1 MHRRVEKNVLKK
13 RPCETWLFSR
23 FKQMAVDGPD
33 TVPRSGLGVSASS
46 DTRRSPLSGQMGPRR
61 APLPVALAAILVVC
75 AAVFPAPVLAVDML
89 RRAGDAAAATGAA
102 DGVAVVRAQCE
113 HRISA
118 LETSSSAALRDHEDK
133 LASLTEE
140 RDDLAATVKRY
151 KRGLL
156 NLESKRK
163 DEVAKLEQALRLA
176 TSGECPTPT
185 LGDYI
190 APTLDSIRHAWHDAL
205 TAVANAYDAAAVGIW
220 SRTRAA
226 LATGAGA
233 RRALISRTSAGAR
246 TFFPD
251 DTDEAHVRETA
262 RTLVDVVIGAA
273 VAFVAVAATSRL
285 QRSSSF
291 LASRRVNTGADNP
304 RTKID
309 VVDEDEVDEAMD
321 GGSVEWKTYRSAVPD
336 VGTVRIEGPRR
347 VTQRRGARL
356 PDAISAAAEAFDDKP
371 EDFDDDDELPGPP
384 ASPENDDDEEDKDG
398 VYDEE
403 EDNEV
408 EEVEKLDPAAESKF
422 VEVLNERAP
431 PARVPARVVKTRSPA
446 PPPVVPAR
454 TGVRAAR
461 PTPPPRTPPQ
471 GRATRAGAVSS
482 RVPGLLS
489 RASKDGTPTVA
500 ADVLDLNSTSDDL
513 LSQHPWDDDGG
524 WVDTMGTPD
533 FQRKENKLGSP
544 SKLPAAAGGL
554 RRVSAPLRTTSPNVP
569 PSHVLNTSIAA
580 AARGPRSTPPGA
592 GKLRLVRP
600 GERKTTP
607 TADDGSGGVGTVKY
621 VYSPG
626 ENRSSS
632 LGLTPDNKQITPRQ
646 RALAYAEARRKGV
659 NVDLPNLGGDEGES
673 VPRGGMRHR
682 GALR

>member
-1 MHRRVEKNVLKK
+1 M
-13 RPCETWLFSR
+13 
-23 FKQMAVDGPD
+23 
-33 TVPRSGLGVSASS
+33 
-46 DTRRSPLSGQMGPRR
+46 
-61 APLPVALAAILVVC
+61 
-75 AAVFPAPVLAVDML
+75 
-89 RRAGDAAAATGAA
+89 
-102 DGVAVVRAQCE
+102 
-113 HRISA
+113 
-118 LETSSSAALRDHEDK
+118 
-133 LASLTEE
+133 
-140 RDDLAATVKRY
+140 
-151 KRGLL
+151 
-156 NLESKRK
+156 
-163 DEVAKLEQALRLA
+163 
-176 TSGECPTPT
+176 
-185 LGDYI
+185 
-190 APTLDSIRHAWHDAL
+190 
-205 TAVANAYDAAAVGIW
+205 ANAYDAAAVGIW

-251 DTDEAHVRETA
+251 DTDDAHVRETA

-309 VVDEDEVDEAMD
+309 VVDEEEVDEAMD
-321 GGSVEWKTYRSAVPD
+321 GGSVEWKTYRSVVPD
-336 VGTVRIEGPRR
+336 VGTVRMEGPRR

-384 ASPENDDDEEDKDG
+384 ASPEDDDDEEEEGDG
-398 VYDEE
+398 VYEYEE
-403 EDNEV
+403 EEV

-454 TGVRAAR
+454 ASVRAAR

-489 RASKDGTPTVA
+489 RASKVSP

-544 SKLPAAAGGL
+544 SKLPAAAGGT

-569 PSHVLNTSIAA
+569 PSHVVNTSVAGSRAGTQIDAA
-580 AARGPRSTPPGA
+580 GSWEAATGSA
-592 GKLRLVRP
+592 G
-600 GERKTTP
+600 
-607 TADDGSGGVGTVKY
+607 
-621 VYSPG
+621 
-626 ENRSSS
+626 
-632 LGLTPDNKQITPRQ
+632 
-646 RALAYAEARRKGV
+646 
-659 NVDLPNLGGDEGES
+659 
-673 VPRGGMRHR
+673 
-682 GALR
+682 

>member
-1 MHRRVEKNVLKK
+1 M
-13 RPCETWLFSR
+13 
-23 FKQMAVDGPD
+23 
-33 TVPRSGLGVSASS
+33 
-46 DTRRSPLSGQMGPRR
+46 
-61 APLPVALAAILVVC
+61 PVALAAILVVC

-176 TSGECPTPT
+176 ESGECPTPT

-251 DTDEAHVRETA
+251 DTDDAHVRETA

-291 LASRRVNTGADNP
+291 LASRRVKTGADNP

-321 GGSVEWKTYRSAVPD
+321 GGSVEWKTYRSVVPD

-384 ASPENDDDEEDKDG
+384 ASPENDDDEEEKDG

-454 TGVRAAR
+454 ATVRAAR

-489 RASKDGTPTVA
+489 RASKDGTPTSPPTS
-500 ADVLDLNSTSDDL
+500 ST
-513 LSQHPWDDDGG
+513 
-524 WVDTMGTPD
+524 
-533 FQRKENKLGSP
+533 
-544 SKLPAAAGGL
+544 
-554 RRVSAPLRTTSPNVP
+554 
-569 PSHVLNTSIAA
+569 
-580 AARGPRSTPPGA
+580 STPPPTTYCPSTRGTTTA
-592 GKLRLVRP
+592 GGWIP
-600 GERKTTP
+600 W
-607 TADDGSGGVGTVKY
+607 
-621 VYSPG
+621 
-626 ENRSSS
+626 
-632 LGLTPDNKQITPRQ
+632 
-646 RALAYAEARRKGV
+646 ARRTFNGRRISSAARASYRRRR
-659 NVDLPNLGGDEGES
+659 EG
-673 VPRGGMRHR
+673 RDG
-682 GALR
+682 

>member
-1 MHRRVEKNVLKK
+1 
-13 RPCETWLFSR
+13 
-23 FKQMAVDGPD
+23 
-33 TVPRSGLGVSASS
+33 
-46 DTRRSPLSGQMGPRR
+46 MGPRR

-133 LASLTEE
+133 LASVTEE

-251 DTDEAHVRETA
+251 DTDDAHVRETA

-454 TGVRAAR
+454 VTVRAAR

-482 RVPGLLS
+482 RIPGLLS

-524 WVDTMGTPD
+524 WVETMGT
-533 FQRKENKLGSP
+533 
-544 SKLPAAAGGL
+544 
-554 RRVSAPLRTTSPNVP
+554 RT
-569 PSHVLNTSIAA
+569 LDEA
-580 AARGPRSTPPGA
+580 STPASADGTRGGADTPKDDPVTRGA
-592 GKLRLVRP
+592 GAASATL
-600 GERKTTP
+600 
-607 TADDGSGGVGTVKY
+607 
-621 VYSPG
+621 
-626 ENRSSS
+626 EN
-632 LGLTPDNKQITPRQ
+632 
-646 RALAYAEARRKGV
+646 
-659 NVDLPNLGGDEGES
+659 
-673 VPRGGMRHR
+673 
-682 GALR
+682 

>member
-1 MHRRVEKNVLKK
+1 
-13 RPCETWLFSR
+13 
-23 FKQMAVDGPD
+23 MAVDGPD
-33 TVPRSGLGVSASS
+33 TVPRSDLGVSASS

-61 APLPVALAAILVVC
+61 APLPVTLAAILVVC

-133 LASLTEE
+133 LASVTEE

-176 TSGECPTPT
+176 ESGECPTPT

-251 DTDEAHVRETA
+251 DTDDVHVRETA

-285 QRSSSF
+285 QRPSSF
-291 LASRRVNTGADNP
+291 LASRRIKTGANNP

-321 GGSVEWKTYRSAVPD
+321 GGSVEWKTYRSVVPD
-336 VGTVRIEGPRR
+336 VGTVRMEGPRR

-356 PDAISAAAEAFDDKP
+356 PEAISAAAEAFDDKP
-371 EDFDDDDELPGPP
+371 EDFDDDDEPPGPP
-384 ASPENDDDEEDKDG
+384 ASPEEGDDDEEEKDDE
-398 VYDEE
+398 YDDE

-446 PPPVVPAR
+446 PPPVVPPR
-454 TGVRAAR
+454 VSVRAAR

-471 GRATRAGAVSS
+471 GRATRAGAGSS
-482 RVPGLLS
+482 RVPNLLS
-489 RASKDGTPTVA
+489 RASKDSP

-524 WVDTMGTPD
+524 WVDTMGTPE

-544 SKLPAAAGGL
+544 SKLPAAGGL

-569 PSHVLNTSIAA
+569 PSHVVNTSVAN
-580 AARGPRSTPPGA
+580 AARGPKSTPPGA

-621 VYSPG
+621 SYSPG

-659 NVDLPNLGGDEGES
+659 NVDLPNLGGDEGEY

>member
-1 MHRRVEKNVLKK
+1 M
-13 RPCETWLFSR
+13 
-23 FKQMAVDGPD
+23 
-33 TVPRSGLGVSASS
+33 
-46 DTRRSPLSGQMGPRR
+46 
-61 APLPVALAAILVVC
+61 PVTLAAILVVC

-118 LETSSSAALRDHEDK
+118 LETSSSAALRDYEDK
-133 LASLTEE
+133 LASVTEE

-251 DTDEAHVRETA
+251 ETDDAHVRETA

-285 QRSSSF
+285 QRPSSF
-291 LASRRVNTGADNP
+291 LASRRIKTRANNP

-309 VVDEDEVDEAMD
+309 VVDEEEVDEAMD
-321 GGSVEWKTYRSAVPD
+321 GGSVEWKTYRSVVPD
-336 VGTVRIEGPRR
+336 VGTVRMEGPRR

-384 ASPENDDDEEDKDG
+384 ASPEDDDDEEEDG
-398 VYDEE
+398 DGEHEYEE
-403 EDNEV
+403 EEV
-408 EEVEKLDPAAESKF
+408 EEVKKLDPAAESKF

-454 TGVRAAR
+454 ASVRAAR

-489 RASKDGTPTVA
+489 RASKVSP

-544 SKLPAAAGGL
+544 SKLPAAAGGT

-569 PSHVLNTSIAA
+569 PSHVLNTSVAGSS
-580 AARGPRSTPPGA
+580 RPKSTPPGA

-600 GERKTTP
+600 GERRTTP
-607 TADDGSGGVGTVKY
+607 TADDGSGGKGTVKY

-659 NVDLPNLGGDEGES
+659 NVDLPNLGGDEGEY